1 MANQPLSVALPL
13 GTLYVSG
20 TVNGVSTNW
29 TQQENSTWQTIA
41 PRAADDIYQVSLT
54 IISSSGQSTSS
65 SFTLYYGL
73 LQLITDRTQTDVE
86 YAQQLNAIGWAN
98 MSSGQRS
105 EYLGGLKGAYNAT
118 DLNRVGS
125 AVNYVAQRLTDAGY
139 QVLVAPKIN
148 WSVSDIPTQS
158 DMTAYLADV
167 QTMRDVF
174 PMPSTT
180 PELPADM
187 AGLTYQEANNIE
199 QILLD
204 VDALITAMANAWY
217 YSGEIQ
223 CGEV

>member
-1 MANQPLSVALPL
+1 MDTQPLSVALPS
-13 GTLYVSG
+13 GTLYVTG
-20 TVNGVSTNW
+20 TLHCVSTTW
-29 TQQENSTWQTIA
+29 TQQENSTWQTVA
-41 PRAADDIYQVSLT
+41 ARAADDIYQVSLT
-54 IISSSGQSTSS
+54 IISGSGQSTSS

-86 YAQQLNAIGWAN
+86 YAQQLNALGWAN
-98 MSSGQRS
+98 MSAAQRS
-105 EYLGGLKGAYNAT
+105 EYLVGLKGAYNAT

-125 AVNYVAQRLTDAGY
+125 AVNYVAQLLTDAGY
-139 QVLVAPKIN
+139 QVLVTPKIN
-148 WSVSDIPTQS
+148 WAVADIPTQS
-158 DMTAYLADV
+158 AMTAYLADV
-167 QTMRDVF
+167 QTLRDVF

-204 VDALITAMANAWY
+204 VDALITNMMSAWF
-217 YSGEIQ
+217 YSNEIQ